1 MNIRFCTF
9 FVLEKVAH
17 SNLFQLFLVVLRYKI
32 NRYEDILHKIGLSAN
47 SSASIMESYFSLIYR
62 NLMNEYLRN

>member
-17 SNLFQLFLVVLRYKI
+17 SNLFQLFLVVLPYKI
-32 NRYEDILHKIGLSAN
+32 NRYEAILHKIGLSAN
-47 SSASIMESYFSLIYR
+47 SSASITESYFSLIYR
-62 NLMNEYLRN
+62 NFDE